1 MNHLKGERKMKR
13 LTVAAIIA
21 VMAAGVFTGCGN
33 RGTAQMNSATGNT
46 ADSRNSGAVNSVQGD
61 DQEAAG
67 TENDVQSGGQNMT
80 GTGGQTDADPGARDI
95 GEDAALKAALEAA
108 GVNEADASRI
118 RVSLDR
124 DDGRTVYD
132 VSFDVGQT
140 EYDYEVLASD
150 GRVVSSDVEQR
161 DDDRYDC
168 DGRNR
173 RKNADVAVSCEEAAD
188 IALAKVPGATEND
201 IRIELDHDDGRY
213 KYEGDIIYERVEY
226 EFEIDADS
234 GEVISWGE
242 ERS

>member
-1 MNHLKGERKMKR
+1 MKR

-33 RGTAQMNSATGNT
+33 RGMAQPDSTAGKSAESQNS
-46 ADSRNSGAVNSVQGD
+46 
-61 DQEAAG
+61 G
-67 TENDVQSGGQNMT
+67 TENNGQSAAGVSDKT
-80 GTGGQTDADPGARDI
+80 RADSDSQDI

-108 GVNEADASRI
+108 GVSEADASRI

-132 VSFDVGQT
+132 VRFDVGQT
-140 EYDYEVLASD
+140 EYDYEVFASD
-150 GRVVSSDVEQR
+150 GKIVSSDVEQR
-161 DDDRYDC
+161 DGDRYD
-168 DGRNR
+168 DDDRNR
-173 RKNADVAVSCEEAAD
+173 GNNADVAVSREEAVD
-188 IALAKVPGATEND
+188 IALGKVPGATEND
-201 IRIELDHDDGRY
+201 IRIELDYDDGRY

-226 EFEIDADS
+226 DFEIDADS

>member
-1 MNHLKGERKMKR
+1 MKR

-67 TENDVQSGGQNMT
+67 IENEAQS
-80 GTGGQTDADPGARDI
+80 GGQTDADPGARDI

-108 GVNEADASRI
+108 GVSEADASRI